1 MVEFAVLEDVVTVVV
16 SEVSVVV
23 VDAVVEGV
31 VLEDVVTV
39 VVESVVVGAF

>member
-1 MVEFAVLEDVVTVVV
+1 MVECAVLEDVVTVVV